1 MNGVAHVEILLKPES
16 LAGNRDIIEAVK
28 SHWSTHNGY
37 SSADKFSNLFLS
49 ENVLSLTT
57 STEDG
62 HSSKIDHLNHNE
74 EYYHVYKLYD
84 IEAADE
90 CLDNGDDPDL
100 PAASHLVLPST
111 SLHGLWE
118 SLKFA
123 DNVKRNLLRYVKTI
137 MQYSEKQIDPNII
150 CCNRVIL
157 LHGPPGTGK
166 TSLCRALAQ
175 KLAIHMSDRYQ
186 QGSLLEINSHSLFSR
201 WFSESGNLVRKMFAK
216 IEELVSEPQTFVCV
230 LIDEV
235 ESLTCARAAHNSGTE
250 PSDAIRVVNALLT
263 QIDKIKKYPNVI
275 IMATSNVTGKLDE
288 AFIDRADIKQYIGNP
303 CADAI
308 YEILRSCILELMRA
322 DIIKPVVSI
331 PEYEHKNTN
340 YNSCAIRLKEI
351 AEKCQGF
358 SGRALRKLPL
368 YTQATFLDT
377 RTYTLDNFLDA
388 LVQAA
393 DCMFNEM
400 KELSK

>member
-1 MNGVAHVEILLKPES
+1 MDGSAHVEILLKPES
-16 LAGNRDIIEAVK
+16 LARKSDIIDAVK
-28 SHWSTHNGY
+28 SHWSTHNGH
-37 SSADKFSNLFLS
+37 SSAGKFTNIFLN
-49 ENVLSLTT
+49 ENVLTIVT

-62 HSSKIDHLNHNE
+62 QSSEIDHFNHDE
-74 EYYHVYKLYD
+74 EYIHVYKLYD

-90 CLDNGDDPDL
+90 ILDNGDDPDL

-118 SLKFA
+118 SLKFG
-123 DNVKRNLLRYVKTI
+123 DNVKRKLLRYVKTI
-137 MQYSEKQIDPNII
+137 MQYSDKQVDPNII

-175 KLAIHMSDRYQ
+175 KLAIHLSDRYQ

-216 IEELVSEPQTFVCV
+216 IEELVSDPKTFVCV

-263 QIDKIKKYPNVI
+263 QIDKIKKYPNVV

-288 AFIDRADIKQYIGNP
+288 AFIDRADVKQYIGNP

-322 DIIKPVVSI
+322 DIIKPAVSI
-331 PEYEHKNTN
+331 PEYEHKDTN
-340 YNSCAIRLKEI
+340 SYSCAIRLKEI

-358 SGRALRKLPL
+358 SGRSLRKLPL
-368 YTQATFLDT
+368 YTQATFLNT
-377 RTYTLDNFLDA
+377 RSYTLDTFLEA
-388 LVQAA
+388 LIQAA
-393 DCMFNEM
+393 DCMLEEI
-400 KELSK
+400 KELSR